1 MKARLACVCLMATG
15 ALVAFEKIALVD
27 GFDYAPVMDTETDK
41 GMRQVLARVCETG
54 ADTILWRT
62 HSGGIPR
69 YASEAEDLAVLEQP
83 LDKRRVPLT
92 LPVRG
97 WVRYQRCEPDALKTV
112 YGLCAG
118 MSGVKRYGAHLL
130 QEDAHSN
137 RYWSLGEWTLEHPQ
151 YWCRSADGKIGM
163 HHASFAYPEVIAHR
177 RAIVREIL
185 ARGAQMIYLDTTR
198 NGGYGPRDDYVKPNL
213 DEWARRHP
221 GVPVPKDFH
230 DPRWLEVVARG
241 HYAYYRAIREEIRAS
256 GRDVPFVI
264 TVGNMRVQD
273 GPDWNYAGCGF
284 DWRKVVDEGLV
295 DGLAVVSIAADEKDP
310 FGSTERIFRH
320 VAGYVKGRCKT
331 YFPIRAYNFAK
342 SQPSYGQL
350 AKWAGVTPPEAI
362 RRLLEIAARCGAA
375 GIVMECVDPGNYPAA
390 DCEVIRNFAAPAH
403 EAPTTHSAT
412 DVL

>member
-1 MKARLACVCLMATG
+1 MKGWTACV
-15 ALVAFEKIALVD
+15 ALALAAGTACAFEKIALVD
-27 GFDYAPVMDTETDK
+27 GFDYAPEMDTETTD
-41 GMRQVLARVCETG
+41 GMRKVLERVLETG

-62 HSGGIPR
+62 HSGSVPR
-69 YASEAEDLAVLEQP
+69 YASEAVDLLRVETP

-112 YGLCAG
+112 FGLCDDLPQ
-118 MSGVKRYGAHLL
+118 VKCAGAHML
-130 QEDAHSN
+130 QEDAHGG
-137 RYWSLGEWTLEHPQ
+137 RYWSLGSWTLDHPQ
-151 YWCRSADGKIGM
+151 YWCRSADGKMGM
-163 HHASFAYPEVIAHR
+163 HHASFAYPEVITHR

-221 GVPVPKDFH
+221 GEPAPADFH

-241 HYAYYRAIREEIRAS
+241 HYAYYRAIREEIRAT
-256 GRDVPFVI
+256 GRKVPFVLTI
-264 TVGNMRVQD
+264 GNVRIQD

-284 DWRKVVDEGLV
+284 DWRKVVDDGLV
-295 DGLAVVSIAADEKDP
+295 DGLAVVSISADEKDP

-320 VAGYVKGRCKT
+320 VMKYVNGRCKV
-331 YFPIRAYNFAK
+331 YFPIRAYNFSK
-342 SQPSYGQL
+342 NQPSYEQL
-350 AKWAGVTPPEAI
+350 AQWAGVSSPEAI
-362 RRLLEIAARCGAA
+362 RRLMDIAVRCGAA

-390 DCEVIRNFAAPAH
+390 DCEVIRNFTGSSGRPIQH
-403 EAPTTHSAT
+403 
-412 DVL
+412 